1 MDALS
6 PESKALYELLCVE
19 SKEEYESRFLD
30 YKKDLL
36 DAVKVFVDD
45 TTGQLSDINAT
56 IDKTR
61 F

>member
-6 PESKALYELLCVE
+6 PESKALYELPCVE

-30 YKKDLL
+30 YKELL